1 MSSPAIRA
9 ATPADVPALR
19 DLIEKSV
26 RVLQAND
33 YSPEQLTQA
42 LATTFTVDSQ
52 LIADG
57 TYFVVEAPG
66 ASDARPIACGGW
78 SKRRT
83 LYGGDAFAAR
93 DNAFLDPNRDRARI
107 RAFFVHPAWTR
118 RGLGTLILDYCEHA
132 ARAAGFTHFE
142 LGATLTG
149 VPLYAA
155 RGYSRLEAL
164 DAPIGEGLTMRV
176 IRMAK

>member
-1 MSSPAIRA
+1 MSSPAIRQ

-26 RVLQAND
+26 RVLQTAD
-33 YSPEQLTQA
+33 YSPEQLAQA

-57 TYFVVEAPG
+57 TYFIVEAPEG
-66 ASDARPIACGGW
+66 DAHPIACGGW

-107 RAFFVHPAWTR
+107 RAFFVHPTWTR

-149 VPLYAA
+149 VPLYRA
-155 RGYSRLEAL
+155 RGYAPLEEL

>member
-1 MSSPAIRA
+1 MSSPIIRQ
-9 ATPADVPALR
+9 ATPADVPVLR
-19 DLIEKSV
+19 MLIEESV
-26 RVLQAND
+26 RALQAND
-33 YSPEQLTQA
+33 YTPAQLTQA

-57 TYFVVEAPG
+57 TYFVVEARGHAQPV
-66 ASDARPIACGGW
+66 ACGGW

-93 DNAFLDPNRDRARI
+93 DNTFLNPARDRARI
-107 RAFFVHPAWTR
+107 RAFFVRPGWTR
-118 RGLGTLILDYCEHA
+118 RGLGTLILDYCEDA

-155 RGYSRLEAL
+155 RGYTALEEL
-164 DAPIGEGLTMRV
+164 EAPIGGGLTMRV